1 MTRIRNPLNLAQL
14 QAFVAAAHHRSLR
27 AAAREL
33 GVTQPAITHTI
44 REIEHA
50 LNAELLVRTVRGVEL
65 TACGQALLPRA
76 EQLLGDMRR
85 AVEAVEQVKGEL
97 SGRVAVGAMPSIAL
111 TALPRAVQ
119 KFRAT
124 MPDVQLHLAEVTM
137 PDALAQLSN
146 GALDIAAI
154 HHLPALDR
162 EFTQTPLLSTEFVIV
177 MRAGHPL
184 AKARSLAE
192 LLDAEWIVTVDA
204 DDFPHSVM
212 MSMFTGHGLPLPGR
226 LVRAPSSFSVTL
238 GLVSRSDVIGC
249 FTKPLA
255 DMVAPLGIRIAA
267 IEETLPAYELS
278 IISRRDL
285 LPTPAVTQ
293 FVACLKQA
301 AAEVDLL

>member
-50 LNAELLVRTVRGVEL
+50 LNAELMVRSVRGVEL
-65 TACGQALLPRA
+65 TACGHALLPRA

-85 AVEAVEQVKGEL
+85 AVEAVEQVKGEM
-97 SGRVAVGAMPSIAL
+97 SGRVAVGTMPSIAL

-124 MPDVQLHLAEVTM
+124 MPSVQLHLAELSVPEAMT
-137 PDALAQLSN
+137 QLGN
-146 GALDIAAI
+146 GTLDLAAI
-154 HHLPALDR
+154 HHIPALDR
-162 EFTQTPLLSTEFVIV
+162 EFVQTPLLSTEFVIV

-184 AKARSLAE
+184 ARARSLAE

-204 DDFPHSVM
+204 EDFPHSVM
-212 MSMFTGHGLPLPGR
+212 MAMFTTHGLPLPRR
-226 LVRAPSSFSVTL
+226 LLRAPSSFSVTL

-255 DMVAPLGIRIAA
+255 EMVAPLGIRIAA
-267 IEETLPAYELS
+267 IEETLPNYELS
-278 IISRRDL
+278 ILSRRDL

-293 FVACLKQA
+293 FIACLKQA
-301 AAEVDLL
+301 AADTLG